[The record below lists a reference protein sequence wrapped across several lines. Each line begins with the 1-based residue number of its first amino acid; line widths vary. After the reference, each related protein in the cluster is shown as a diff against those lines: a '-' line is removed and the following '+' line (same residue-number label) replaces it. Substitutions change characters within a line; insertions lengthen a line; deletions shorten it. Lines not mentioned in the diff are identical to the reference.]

1 MNQRRLI
8 IFSIISTGVTSVAT
22 QLVTIREFLTQFHGN
37 EITISLALF
46 CWLLLTGIGS
56 LAARWSKDPSP
67 WIYSLLIL
75 VIAVLPLVQLIAIRG
90 FKEAFFTHGI
100 SPGFYQIFF
109 YILFTIAP
117 YCLLTGFILPY
128 AQKVMV
134 SQGHAFGSGD
144 LYLTDTIGDILS
156 GALFSFVL
164 VYLIKPFATIA
175 LTSAPLI
182 LAAIALIF
190 RSRKYLLFPVAF
202 LLVLLFYFYSTN
214 SRFEINTLA
223 GQYGKIEQYMESP
236 FGRIVV
242 TKEGAQH
249 TLWESGTPL
258 YSGSNIIKSEEKI
271 HYALCQLD
279 MVEDVLLVSGCLG
292 DTMTEVGKYSPRH
305 VDYVELDPRLT
316 KVAGDIGII
325 KEAPGLCVI
334 NSDGR
339 SYLKETKRRYDAIIL
354 DLPEPDTFQTNRF
367 FTAEFF
373 LLAKNVLKKGGIV
386 LFSIGYDPDYLSNI
400 WRKKF
405 STIYSTVSLHFEN
418 ILVLPG
424 EEAYFLCSDRE
435 LEADIPSKLAKKSI
449 RTSYV
454 EGYFYGNVTE
464 ERIKMI
470 RDCQDVRV
478 PVNTDFDPKL
488 IGIVLRHWF
497 MEYGTSPNY
506 FFLAVL
512 GLTLTYLMFI
522 RKEEYVLFSTGL
534 AIMGIEMLVIFAF
547 QVVYGYIYL
556 KIGAIVTAFLLGL
569 LPGAMIG
576 NLATHNN
583 KTRLMVSEI
592 SVLLLLIMFY
602 LWAVFFRT
610 GLHPVYYLMYSFF
623 FSLVCGFQ
631 FPVVAGMIGEAKSPA
646 AGCLAADLVGAAV
659 GTLATGTI
667 IIPLFGIKAA
677 VIFLIAIKISST
689 IMAFFSGKNRC

>member
-1 MNQRRLI
+1 
-8 IFSIISTGVTSVAT
+8 
-22 QLVTIREFLTQFHGN
+22 
-37 EITISLALF
+37 
-46 CWLLLTGIGS
+46 
-56 LAARWSKDPSP
+56 
-67 WIYSLLIL
+67 
-75 VIAVLPLVQLIAIRG
+75 
-90 FKEAFFTHGI
+90 
-100 SPGFYQIFF
+100 
-109 YILFTIAP
+109 
-117 YCLLTGFILPY
+117 
-128 AQKVMV
+128 
-134 SQGHAFGSGD
+134 
-144 LYLTDTIGDILS
+144 
-156 GALFSFVL
+156 
-164 VYLIKPFATIA
+164 
-175 LTSAPLI
+175 
-182 LAAIALIF
+182 
-190 RSRKYLLFPVAF
+190 
-202 LLVLLFYFYSTN
+202 
-214 SRFEINTLA
+214 
-223 GQYGKIEQYMESP
+223 
-236 FGRIVV
+236 
-242 TKEGAQH
+242 
-249 TLWESGTPL
+249 
-258 YSGSNIIKSEEKI
+258 
-271 HYALCQLD
+271 
-279 MVEDVLLVSGCLG
+279 
-292 DTMTEVGKYSPRH
+292 
-305 VDYVELDPRLT
+305 
-316 KVAGDIGII
+316 
-325 KEAPGLCVI
+325 
-334 NSDGR
+334 
-339 SYLKETKRRYDAIIL
+339 
-354 DLPEPDTFQTNRF
+354 
-367 FTAEFF
+367 
-373 LLAKNVLKKGGIV
+373 
-386 LFSIGYDPDYLSNI
+386 
-400 WRKKF
+400 
-405 STIYSTVSLHFEN
+405 
-418 ILVLPG
+418 
-424 EEAYFLCSDRE
+424 
-435 LEADIPSKLAKKSI
+435 
-449 RTSYV
+449 
-454 EGYFYGNVTE
+454 
-464 ERIKMI
+464 MI